1 MAALECQT
9 CHRDTISHWKIINA
23 VVIVINAP
31 LYSAIL
37 GKEKPQGEARI
48 NCSGSAFLTDPPLT
62 LNV

>member
-23 VVIVINAP
+23 VVTP
-31 LYSAIL
+31 LYSALL